1 MVCLRR
7 PYQQTT
13 SLQIFWRLS
22 STDFTW
28 PGFEYLSLFPPDTC
42 ERIAQ
47 GVELIKHTGWSYK
60 LFWSYK
66 LLNLREIVMVTSI
79 LREVVDLKLTYTVLS
94 LVFISVNVPYILEN
108 IFHEIAAQFTLG
120 TYNRLTTFWNLA
132 NFISVKLRKSQQQFQ
147 QFLLPYR
154 LSCRHTLCHRWKW
167 YLKV

>member
-60 LFWSYK
+60 L
-66 LLNLREIVMVTSI
+66 LNLREIVMVTSI
-79 LREVVDLKLTYTVLS
+79 LREVVDLTLTYTVLLCLLKYWKRLS
-94 LVFISVNVPYILEN
+94 LVFISVNVPYVLKRKYISWDRCTVH
-108 IFHEIAAQFTLG
+108 FK
-120 TYNRLTTFWNLA
+120 NL
-132 NFISVKLRKSQQQFQ
+132 
-147 QFLLPYR
+147 
-154 LSCRHTLCHRWKW
+154 
-167 YLKV
+167 